1 MASQFAGCKVDIDHQ
16 VGFNQNTNLCN
27 ACFEGNEEQV
37 KFLLELGVDI
47 NRKNLN
53 GDTAFNKACEQ
64 GHIEIAKLLLEKGY
78 DVNMR
83 LIFLSSALLPSLLLS
98 PLTPI
103 PSHPIPSHSIPVNDP
118 LFFITPQHRASSLAQ
133 FFFHTQPTTNNV

>member
-1 MASQFAGCKVDIDHQ
+1 MASQFAGCKADINHQ

-47 NRKNLN
+47 NRKNVN

-83 LIFLSSALLPSLLLS
+83 SIIPFLLLFSLFYSFLLP
-98 PLTPI
+98 PTP
-103 PSHPIPSHSIPVNDP
+103 
-118 LFFITPQHRASSLAQ
+118 
-133 FFFHTQPTTNNV
+133 